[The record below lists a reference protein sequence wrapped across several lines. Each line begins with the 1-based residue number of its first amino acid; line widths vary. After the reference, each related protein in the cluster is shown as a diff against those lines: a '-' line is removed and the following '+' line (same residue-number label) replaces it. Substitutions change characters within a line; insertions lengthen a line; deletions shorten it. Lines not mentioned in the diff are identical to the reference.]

1 MAENSCKSL
10 TDELFTRLLC
20 FIFCYFF
27 LNRAHCDAC
36 WFNNKKRAEF
46 KNLLPRPFKRPL
58 DSRAL
63 NDPGKYNRTVAR
75 RRQARRFY
83 RVIKFFFLRPHAEN
97 FSKASRPRHAAGLNS
112 FNLFDFFF
120 ILLAFLYAKLIEKN
134 GNCANSAL
142 VQTLR
147 NDSHNN

>member
-83 RVIKFFFLRPHAEN
+83 RVIKFFFSATTRGKFFEGITPATRGR
-97 FSKASRPRHAAGLNS
+97 SR
-112 FNLFDFFF
+112 LF
-120 ILLAFLYAKLIEKN
+120 
-134 GNCANSAL
+134 
-142 VQTLR
+142 
-147 NDSHNN
+147 